1 MKAEPSAAL
10 ATAAEDGAALA
21 PPEQPSVLAIAEMN
35 LEEYPAFRLGRR
47 SKRPELR
54 YTRTRTD
61 GTGSTLEQ
69 CWVVRGVEGLGLP
82 GPFEQ
87 DLYVAL
93 LVLFT
98 EQGLP
103 ADGRIR
109 FTRNRLAQVMGC
121 SNSGRGY
128 ELLEQGLS
136 RLAGATVHTEHAFYR
151 PGALGPKG
159 ERNGPAERLSL
170 DFHILEE
177 VRVYER
183 RTFVEVEAEPG
194 GAPARV
200 ERGRPLELS
209 VARLGQPL
217 VQSYERRYTKGLDA
231 TFYFTL
237 ERPLA
242 KRLYRYLDKVRNG
255 RGSFEI
261 GVLALAD
268 VLGLEYRYPSDVK
281 DGLAEAHAELQTTGY
296 LAGAAYAPLAG
307 GPRAGEKVVYAV
319 QPAFD
324 RRPRRR

>member
-1 MKAEPSAAL
+1 VLVVYFAMSSGRTPAP
-10 ATAAEDGAALA
+10 ATNQDASHGHGQA
-21 PPEQPSVLAIAEMN
+21 SVLAVAEMN

-47 SKRPELR
+47 SKRPEIR
-54 YTRTRTD
+54 YTRTRTEAD
-61 GTGSTLEQ
+61 GRVLEQ
-69 CWVVRGVEGLGLP
+69 VWVVRGAEGLGLP

-128 ELLEQGLS
+128 ELIEQGLS
-136 RLAGATVHTEHAFYR
+136 RLAGASVHTEHAFYR
-151 PGALGPKG
+151 PGAVGPG
-159 ERNGPAERLSL
+159 GARTGPAERLSL
-170 DFHILEE
+170 DFHVLEE

-183 RTFVEVEAEPG
+183 RPVLEPEPVDPAAG
-194 GAPARV
+194 GTHPRV
-200 ERGRPLELS
+200 EHARPLELS

-231 TFYFTL
+231 TYYFSL

-242 KRLYRYLDKVRNG
+242 KRLYR
-255 RGSFEI
+255 
-261 GVLALAD
+261 
-268 VLGLEYRYPSDVK
+268 
-281 DGLAEAHAELQTTGY
+281 
-296 LAGAAYAPLAG
+296 
-307 GPRAGEKVVYAV
+307 
-319 QPAFD
+319 
-324 RRPRRR
+324 